1 MFESY
6 PNIEYD
12 EQTRRINRRIK
23 FAFVPV
29 VVLII
34 AGIAYGISQIDFT
47 TGPVVV
53 NDTKGDVVCVHVT
66 ESTAIGESSEFSYSF
81 SGSLKP
87 GEEKRIASSSACSVF
102 TAAGDYQGCLF
113 LTSDLSKDQRIRA
126 SGAQTRVKAE
136 ACVYPR

>member
-1 MFESY
+1 MMQDY

-23 FAFVPV
+23 FAFVPIM
-29 VVLII
+29 VLFI

-53 NDTKGDVVCVHVT
+53 NDTKGNVVCVHVT
-66 ESTAIGESSEFSYSF
+66 KRTATGDSSQLTYSF
-81 SGSLKP
+81 AGTIKP
-87 GEEKRIASSSACSVF
+87 GEEKRIARSSACSVF
-102 TAAGDYQGCLF
+102 TPAGAYQGCLF
-113 LTSDLSKDQRIRA
+113 LSTDFSKDQRINA